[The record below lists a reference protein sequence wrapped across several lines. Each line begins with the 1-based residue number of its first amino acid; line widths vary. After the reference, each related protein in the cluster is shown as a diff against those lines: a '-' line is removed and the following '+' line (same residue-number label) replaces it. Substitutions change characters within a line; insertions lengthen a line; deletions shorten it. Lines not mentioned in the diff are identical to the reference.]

1 MLYDSAFVN
10 YTVLINS
17 AIMATKTGYFFFP
30 GLYYPAGPMF
40 NYVDRVLH
48 PASLSSPHV
57 RTL

>member
-17 AIMATKTGYFFFP
+17 AISLPRRDTFSFP
-30 GLYYPAGPMF
+30 GYYYPAGPMF

-48 PASLSSPHV
+48 LASLSSPHV
-57 RTL
+57 RAL